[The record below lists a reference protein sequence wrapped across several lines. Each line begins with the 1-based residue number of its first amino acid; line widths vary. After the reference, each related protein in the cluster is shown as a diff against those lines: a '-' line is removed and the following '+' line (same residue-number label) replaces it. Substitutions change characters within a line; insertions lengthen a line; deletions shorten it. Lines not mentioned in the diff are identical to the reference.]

1 MSNIINEC
9 VIVNVECSIWTA
21 KARLTRDDL
30 DAATVAAL
38 PPETLTSLGSKQL
51 VDPQLLKPII
61 AVKSR
66 MFRYMDTHGVK
77 FLGGWIIDKA
87 NVDAVTDE
95 LQLMA
100 QDYDA
105 AVRQFLQD
113 YDAHCREWLDQFPQ
127 WASILQPALPSEA
140 KLRSK
145 FRFYFQMY
153 TVQPVESS
161 QPAANNNLKD
171 TLSSLGDTA
180 LNELAAMLRRLRDET
195 FKPDRTK
202 FTRRAFNAFDDVRA
216 KCRAVSF
223 LHPSVVALEMVLRD
237 MSRIYAGQT
246 DSLPAMQTVGNLLEA
261 LADPVAIDRICGK
274 YADGTQNIAD
284 VMSPF
289 QAAVSAPAM
298 PQPEPVEAPTMTVP
312 NVASINRLANMMRG
326 FV

>member
-21 KARLTRDDL
+21 KARLSRDDL

-38 PPETLTSLGSKQL
+38 PPEALTSLGSKQL
-51 VDPQLLKPII
+51 IDPQLLKPIV

-105 AVRQFLQD
+105 AVSSFLND
-113 YDAHCREWLDQFPQ
+113 YGTHCREWLDQFPQ
-127 WASILQPALPSEA
+127 WAPIIQPALPSES
-140 KLRSK
+140 KLRGK
-145 FRFYFQMY
+145 FRFHFQMY
-153 TVQPVESS
+153 QIMPVESTH
-161 QPAANNNLKD
+161 PAASNTLRA

-180 LNELAAMLRRLRDET
+180 LDELAAMLRKLRDET
-195 FKPDRTK
+195 FKPDRDK
-202 FTRRAFNAFDDVRA
+202 YTRRAFNAFDDVLE

-223 LHPSVVALEMVLRD
+223 LHPSVIALEMVLRD
-237 MSRIYAGQT
+237 MSRIYIGQT
-246 DSLPAMQTVGNLLEA
+246 DNLAAMQTVGNLLEA
-261 LADPVAIDRICGK
+261 LADPAAIDRICAG
-274 YADGTQNIAD
+274 YADGSQNIAD

-298 PQPEPVEAPTMTVP
+298 PQPEPVAAPAMPVP

>member
-1 MSNIINEC
+1 MSNVINEC

-21 KARLTRDDL
+21 KARLSRDDL

-77 FLGGWIIDKA
+77 FLGGWIISKA

-105 AVRQFLQD
+105 AVSSFLQD
-113 YDAHCREWLDQFPQ
+113 YDTHCREWLDQFPQ
-127 WASILQPALPSEA
+127 WAGILQPALPSEA

-153 TVQPVESS
+153 TVQPVESA
-161 QPAANNNLKD
+161 QPAANNNLRD

-195 FKPDRTK
+195 FKPDRDK
-202 FTRRAFNAFDDVRA
+202 YTRRAFNAFDDVLA

-223 LHPSVVALEMVLRD
+223 LHPSVIALENALRD
-237 MSRIYAGQT
+237 VVRTYSGQT

-261 LADPVAIDRICGK
+261 LADPAAIDRICGK
-274 YADGTQNIAD
+274 YNSGA
-284 VMSPF
+284 VSMSEMMSPF
-289 QAAVSAPAM
+289 QAAVTAAPVPQAPLPNSVDM
-298 PQPEPVEAPTMTVP
+298 PVP

>member
-1 MSNIINEC
+1 MSSLTNQC

-21 KARLTRDDL
+21 KARLSRDDL

-38 PPETLTSLGSKQL
+38 PPEALTSLGSKQL
-51 VDPQLLKPII
+51 IDPALLKPII

-66 MFRYMDTHGVK
+66 MFRFCDTHGVK
-77 FLGGWIIDKA
+77 FLGGWIIDKSH
-87 NVDAVTDE
+87 VDAVTDE

-105 AVRQFLQD
+105 AVASFLQD

-127 WASILQPALPSEA
+127 WAGILQPALPSEA

-153 TVQPVESS
+153 TVQPVEST
-161 QPAANNNLKD
+161 QPAANNNLRD

-195 FKPDRTK
+195 FKPDRQK
-202 FTRRAFNAFDDVRA
+202 YTRRAFNAFDDVFE

-223 LHPSVVALEMVLRD
+223 LNPSVIALEQVLRD
-237 MSRIYAGQT
+237 MTRIYAGQT
-246 DSLPAMQTVGNLLEA
+246 DNLAAMQTVGNLLEA
-261 LADPVAIDRICGK
+261 LADPSAIDRICGR
-274 YADGTQNIAD
+274 YADGSQNIDD

-289 QAAVSAPAM
+289 QAVVSAPAM
-298 PQPEPVEAPTMTVP
+298 PQPEPVVAPAMPVP

>member
-9 VIVNVECSIWTA
+9 VIVNVECSIWTGRS
-21 KARLTRDDL
+21 RLTRDDL
-30 DAATVAAL
+30 DPAIVSQL
-38 PPETLTSLGSKQL
+38 PPEALSSLGSL
-51 VDPQLLKPII
+51 VLCDPAYLKPII

-66 MFRYMDTHGVK
+66 MFRTMDVRGVK

-202 FTRRAFNAFDDVRA
+202 FTRRAFNAFDDVLA

-223 LHPSVVALEMVLRD
+223 LHPAVVALEMVLRD

-261 LADPVAIDRICGK
+261 LADPAAIDRICAG
-274 YADGTQNIAD
+274 YVAGTQNIAD

-289 QAAVSAPAM
+289 QAAVSAAPVPQAPLPNSVDM
-298 PQPEPVEAPTMTVP
+298 PVP